1 MTITVHPNFRAEKA
15 YIIHVLMEVYL
26 GLEYSLE
33 MGEVHE
39 YQIRLNNG
47 NTLTLKDDF
56 FRYFNNKENYLDKKN
71 IPQDVDRIDSSFSPE
86 GDIIIIFGD
95 KNIDY
100 QSDKIDCKI
109 DVFAGAFFMLSRWEE
124 YVDPK
129 RDMHGRFPAEAALA
143 FKCGFLE
150 RAVVNEYTEL
160 LWNMLTYLG
169 IEEER
174 RTRYFSTLLT
184 HDVDEPYLW
193 RNRLSP
199 FKTILGDIFKRR
211 NPAAARQ
218 HFSYFKEKKDPFDT
232 FDALMDESEKR
243 GLQSHF
249 FFIAGGNTRYE
260 GRYKIEDTSI
270 KELFTR
276 IHKRGHAI
284 GIHPSYDTYRSALML
299 DSEIEALQEVSPQQV
314 KTGRQHFLRF
324 AVPHTWQAW
333 ADNKMAWDSSM
344 GYAAAVG
351 FRCGTCY
358 PFPVFNVLTCR
369 QLDLIERP
377 LCVMEVSLFSEQYMG
392 LSQAEALAK
401 IRQMIHRV
409 RRYNGE
415 FVLLWH
421 NSNLVLNGVDYWTTY
436 RRVLGEL
443 RVASYE

>member
-15 YIIHVLMEVYL
+15 YIIDVLMKVYL
-26 GLEYSLE
+26 GLEYTLE
-33 MGEVHE
+33 MGELHE

-47 NTLTLKDDF
+47 NTLTFKDDF
-56 FRYFNNKENYLDKKN
+56 FRYFNNKESYLDKKN
-71 IPQDVDRIDSSFSPE
+71 IPQDVDRLDSSFLPE
-86 GDIIIIFGD
+86 GDIVVIFGD
-95 KNIDY
+95 KNID
-100 QSDKIDCKI
+100 SESGKIDCKI

-124 YVDPK
+124 CVHPV
-129 RDMHGRFPAEAALA
+129 RDMHGRFPAAAALA

-160 LWNMLTYLG
+160 LWNMLTHLG
-169 IEEER
+169 IEQER

-184 HDVDEPYLW
+184 HDVDLPRLW
-193 RNRLSP
+193 PNRLSP
-199 FKTILGDIFKRR
+199 FKTMLGDIFKRR
-211 NPAAARQ
+211 NLAAARQ

-249 FFIAGGNTRYE
+249 FFISGGDTCYE
-260 GRYKIEDTSI
+260 GRYKIKGAIIEKLI
-270 KELFTR
+270 TR
-276 IHKRGHAI
+276 IHERGHAI
-284 GIHPSYDTYRSALML
+284 GIHPSYETCQDAAML
-299 DSEIEALQEVSPQQV
+299 SWEIEALRQVSPQPV

-333 ADNKMAWDSSM
+333 ADNGMTWDSSM

-358 PFPVFNVLTCR
+358 PFPVFNILTSK

-392 LSQAEALAK
+392 LNQAEALTK
-401 IRQMIHRV
+401 IRQMIHTV
-409 RRYNGE
+409 QRYNGE

-443 RVASYE
+443 